1 LEETK
6 MAWVS
11 KDAPANNPF
20 SGGKFAKKR
29 IGILGGGAIG
39 SVVGGMLARDG
50 HDVTIIDPW

>member
-1 LEETK
+1 